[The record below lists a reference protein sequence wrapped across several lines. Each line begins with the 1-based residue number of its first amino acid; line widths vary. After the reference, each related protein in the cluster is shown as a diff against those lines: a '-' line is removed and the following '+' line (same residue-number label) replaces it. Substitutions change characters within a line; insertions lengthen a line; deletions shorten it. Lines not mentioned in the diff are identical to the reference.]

1 MEKLGLIKKK
11 MMELKK
17 LIPLLQE
24 QLMALFM

>member
-1 MEKLGLIKKK
+1 MEKLGLIKTK

-24 QLMALFM
+24 QLMAKFM